1 MRENRRRKREGR
13 TYGRSLHF
21 CPLLDL
27 LVAFAIGWLSLAT
40 READTS
46 AGGEGWPPRR
56 HEDGGGEVG
65 KLRRGG
71 WLTERV
77 SQAGRDGGRATLPST
92 TTTTTTVGNAGGC
105 REKTDATRS
114 STEKANGTE
123 SGRRKREFQRETK
136 REKEEE
142 AMVESDAR
150 TEETQLERERERE
163 RDREREG
170 RREKEGRKRE
180 REKEEG

>member
-77 SQAGRDGGRATLPST
+77 SQPGRKGW
-92 TTTTTTVGNAGGC
+92 
-105 REKTDATRS
+105 RS
-114 STEKANGTE
+114 SNAAVDDNDDDD
-123 SGRRKREFQRETK
+123 GRQCRWLSRE
-136 REKEEE
+136 
-142 AMVESDAR
+142 
-150 TEETQLERERERE
+150 
-163 RDREREG
+163 DRRHSE
-170 RREKEGRKRE
+170 
-180 REKEEG
+180 

>member
-1 MRENRRRKREGR
+1 MRENRRRKRGGRHRTR

-56 HEDGGGEVG
+56 HEGGGGEVG

-77 SQAGRDGGRATLPST
+77 SQPGRDGGRATPPPPT

-105 REKTDATRS
+105 RERTDATRS

-123 SGRRKREFQRETK
+123 SGMRESGRRIGRKRRRKREFQRETK
-136 REKEEE
+136 RE
-142 AMVESDAR
+142 
-150 TEETQLERERERE
+150 
-163 RDREREG
+163 
-170 RREKEGRKRE
+170 REKKRW
-180 REKEEG
+180 